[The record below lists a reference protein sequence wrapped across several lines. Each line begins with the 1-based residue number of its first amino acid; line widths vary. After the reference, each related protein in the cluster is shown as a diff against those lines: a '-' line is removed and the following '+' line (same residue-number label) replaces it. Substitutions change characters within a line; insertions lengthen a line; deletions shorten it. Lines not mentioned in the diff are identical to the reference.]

1 MNSWKPKQY
10 KKCAPFIDFISE
22 INNTQVDNATDI
34 DIVLPIYNLIKYSD
48 IYFKAPRSLWQC
60 YRGKPFLDDN
70 GTIGDFPVDDNNTV
84 SFKVK
89 TKIVGRAE
97 NDGIEDVEI
106 RVP

>member
-1 MNSWKPKQY
+1 M
-10 KKCAPFIDFISE
+10 
-22 INNTQVDNATDI
+22 
-34 DIVLPIYNLIKYSD
+34 
-48 IYFKAPRSLWQC
+48 
-60 YRGKPFLDDN
+60 
-70 GTIGDFPVDDNNTV
+70 DDNNTV